1 MFRIDAETDDVDF
14 ATIETGSD
22 FDAWDQSGFIFQ
34 RLPAEQRIMISD
46 GETLDLL
53 TMHRRQQFAWG
64 ELAIAVVSM

>member
-1 MFRIDAETDDVDF
+1 MLWIDAEADDVDF

-22 FDAWDQSGFIFQ
+22 FDAWDQTRFIFQ

-46 GETLDLL
+46 GEAVDLL
-53 TMHRRQQFAWG
+53 TMHGRQQLAWG